1 MHLQHRPRG
10 GDSDLDR
17 LPRRGSDPVGRR
29 SPPWVSYAWVVLFLT
44 TLAQSSVSVL
54 SQSMAPIAPFVQETF
69 ALSRSQLA
77 LLNIAM
83 ASGTYL
89 TLILSGRLLDRVGE
103 RVMLLACGLITGL
116 FAITMLGTSS
126 FPMTL

>member
-1 MHLQHRPRG
+1 MHLEHRPRG
-10 GDSDLDR
+10 GDPDLVR
-17 LPRRGSDPVGRR
+17 QPPGWNAGGAGSFG
-29 SPPWVSYAWVVLFLT
+29 WVVLFLT

-54 SQSMAPIAPFVQETF
+54 SQSMAPIAPFVQQTF
-69 ALSRSQLA
+69 GLSRSELS

-116 FAITMLGTSS
+116 FAMTMLGTSS
-126 FPMTL
+126 

>member
-1 MHLQHRPRG
+1 MHLEHRPRG

-17 LPRRGSDPVGRR
+17 LLPRRGSDPGSRGSR
-29 SPPWVSYAWVVLFLT
+29 PWVSYAWVVLFLT

-54 SQSMAPIAPFVQETF
+54 SQSMAPIAPFVQQAF
-69 ALSRSQLA
+69 DLSRSQLA

-83 ASGTYL
+83 ASGTYF

-103 RVMLLACGLITGL
+103 
-116 FAITMLGTSS
+116 
-126 FPMTL
+126 